1 VKKSIIL
8 ILLTALFFLSG
19 CESEEEKA
27 ARLAEIEN
35 IQINIAIKTYSKNL
49 LDAMGGSYLQT
60 MELENEIRELEYR
73 LSKLQR

>member
-35 IQINIAIKTYSKNL
+35 IQINIAIKTTSKNL
-49 LDAMGGSYLQT
+49 INAMGGSYLQT